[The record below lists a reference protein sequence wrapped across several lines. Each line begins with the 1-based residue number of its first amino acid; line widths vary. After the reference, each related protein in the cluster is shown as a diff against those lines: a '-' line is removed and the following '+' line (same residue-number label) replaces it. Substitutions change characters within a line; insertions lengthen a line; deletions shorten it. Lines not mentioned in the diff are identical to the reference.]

1 MNTVLSREEALFN
14 REKAR
19 ECRLRS
25 WVRDN
30 CRSFQTIDVNI
41 VPVNLRVKGF
51 ENVVLD
57 ECKKI
62 NASLGS
68 DLSDDP

>member
-1 MNTVLSREEALFN
+1 MNEVLSREEALFN

-19 ECRLRS
+19 ECKLRA

-30 CRSFQTIDVNI
+30 CRSFQTIDVND
-41 VPVNLRVKGF
+41 VPANLRVKGF
-51 ENVVLD
+51 ESVVLD

-62 NASLGS
+62 NASLGI
-68 DLSDDP
+68 DLTDDP